1 MIKQGALGNLLMMRQ
16 VQNSLGPEERE
27 YSSPEI
33 DWVWQ
38 PNGGRLGGSVMIEG
52 GGSRNIF

>member
-1 MIKQGALGNLLMMRQ
+1 MIKQRALGNLLMMRQ

-27 YSSPEI
+27 YSPPEI

-38 PNGGRLGGSVMIEG
+38 PNGGWMGSVMIQV